1 MEGGIQAWH
10 GLTADGPPEGGVAYF
25 ASGTD
30 AADMAALAWALEE
43 NTRLFY
49 SDLAKMRP
57 GTDEADLFMKL
68 VSAEKHHKE
77 TLFSINGKL
86 RGEPVDR
93 FYRRQSSPILE
104 GGVGMEEVLSW
115 ARDKPAKK
123 ILRITMGFEANAY
136 DRYLKMVDVS
146 ESDDAKEVF
155 RTIAREE
162 KGHLRKLGELLDQ
175 VTEKQKQ
182 T

>member
-10 GLTADGPPEGGVAYF
+10 GLTADGPPEGGIAYF

-43 NTRLFY
+43 NTRHFY
-49 SDLAKMRP
+49 SSLAKMRP

-68 VSAEKHHKE
+68 VSAEEHHKE
-77 TLFSINGKL
+77 TLSSIHGKL
-86 RGEPVDR
+86 SGEPVDR
-93 FYRRQSSPILE
+93 FYRGQTSPTLE
-104 GGVGMEEVLSW
+104 GGVGMEEALSW

-123 ILRITMGFEANAY
+123 ILSISMGFEANAY

-146 ESDDAKEVF
+146 ENDDAKEVF
-155 RTIAREE
+155 RTIAKEE
-162 KGHLRKLGELLDQ
+162 KGHLKKLAALLDQ
-175 VTEKQKQ
+175 QHQKEE
-182 T
+182 